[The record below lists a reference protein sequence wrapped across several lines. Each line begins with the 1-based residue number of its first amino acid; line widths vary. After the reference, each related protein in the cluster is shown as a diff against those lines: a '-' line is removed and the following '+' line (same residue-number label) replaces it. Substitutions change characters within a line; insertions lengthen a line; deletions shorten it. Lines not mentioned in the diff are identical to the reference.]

1 MLLVGHEASLVVFLT
16 ILVLFSASNLLGL
29 RRLGSRRHRAAR
41 GAFDALPISVL
52 VPARN
57 EERNLAAC
65 LESLLSQDYPAF
77 EVIVLDDGSADRTAE
92 IARDIAA
99 EGRVQVLTGAP
110 LPSGWVGKNWACHQ
124 LAAAAS
130 GRLLLFVDAD
140 TRHHPRTL
148 SDAVAALQG
157 EGVDFLSVL
166 SRQEARTWA
175 ERLVVPLV
183 PWSQHTFFP
192 IALLRRLRRP
202 ALATAVGQFMLF
214 RREAYDAVGGYE
226 RVRGSAVDDW
236 DLARAVVA
244 EGLRWTLCD
253 GATRITTR
261 MYRSFGETVNGFSKN
276 LYARF
281 GYSLPGFAFVW
292 TWLLWLTWQP
302 PILLVLYALG
312 VSWVPA
318 AAVPYAA
325 AATGLMAATWAVS
338 DLRFRAAPGHTLVYP
353 LTVLAVFAIAVRSVV
368 WRALGRG
375 VWKDRPLEPPPRSRA
390 LRGRP
395 RGLRTGPR

>member
-1 MLLVGHEASLVVFLT
+1 VSLAGHEASLVVFLAV
-16 ILVLFSASNLLGL
+16 LVLFSASNLLGL
-29 RRLGSRRHRAAR
+29 HRLGSRRHRAAR
-41 GAFDALPISVL
+41 AALDAPRLSVL

-92 IARDIAA
+92 IAREIAV
-99 EGRVQVLTGAP
+99 EGRVRVLAGAP
-110 LPSGWVGKNWACHQ
+110 PPSGWIGKNWACHQ

-148 SDAVAALQG
+148 SDAVAALQS
-157 EGVDFLSVL
+157 EDVDFLSVL

-214 RREAYDAVGGYE
+214 RREAYDALGGYE

-236 DLARAVVA
+236 DLVRAVVA
-244 EGLRWTLCD
+244 EGFRWTLCD
-253 GATRITTR
+253 GASRITTR
-261 MYRSFGETVNGFSKN
+261 MYRSFSETADGFSKN

-292 TWLLWLTWQP
+292 TWLLWLAWQP
-302 PILLVLYALG
+302 PTLLVLNALG
-312 VSWVPA
+312 VGRVPA

-325 AATGLMAATWAVS
+325 AATGLMATTWVVS
-338 DLRFRAAPGHTLVYP
+338 DLRFRAAAGHILLYP
-353 LTVLAVFAIAVRSVV
+353 LTVLAAFAIAVRSVV
-368 WRALGRG
+368 WRVLGEG
-375 VWKDRPLEPPPRSRA
+375 TWKGRPLEPPPRSPA
-390 LRGRP
+390 LRARS
-395 RGLRTGPR
+395 RRSRTRAH